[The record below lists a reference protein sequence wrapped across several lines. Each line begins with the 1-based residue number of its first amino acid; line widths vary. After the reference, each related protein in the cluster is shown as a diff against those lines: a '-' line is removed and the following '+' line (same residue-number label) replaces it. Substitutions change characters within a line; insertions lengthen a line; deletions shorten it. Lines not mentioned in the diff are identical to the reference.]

1 MLRILI
7 IIMALAYLLWPLDL
21 APDMAIG
28 WGWLDD
34 IIILFLIWR
43 FFLKGKLPLFE
54 QQKSFRRYQQ
64 QQESQQQSHAN
75 SGAASQNAPKDPYAV
90 LGIEPKASIEDIKK
104 AYKTLANKYHPDKV
118 QHLGDEFK
126 ALAETRFKDIQ
137 EAYQTLISHRQ

>member
-1 MLRILI
+1 
-7 IIMALAYLLWPLDL
+7 
-21 APDMAIG
+21 MAIG

-43 FFLKGKLPLFE
+43 FLLKGKLPFFE
-54 QQKSFRRYQQ
+54 HQKSFRRYQQ
-64 QQESQQQSHAN
+64 QQQSQQQSHAN
-75 SGAASQNAPKDPYAV
+75 SGAASQNSAKNPYEV
-90 LGIEPKASIEDIKK
+90 LGIEPNASIEDIKK

-137 EAYQTLISHRQ
+137 EAYQTLMSHRQ

>member
-7 IIMALAYLLWPLDL
+7 IILALAYLLWPLDL

-75 SGAASQNAPKDPYAV
+75 SGAANQNAPKDPYAV